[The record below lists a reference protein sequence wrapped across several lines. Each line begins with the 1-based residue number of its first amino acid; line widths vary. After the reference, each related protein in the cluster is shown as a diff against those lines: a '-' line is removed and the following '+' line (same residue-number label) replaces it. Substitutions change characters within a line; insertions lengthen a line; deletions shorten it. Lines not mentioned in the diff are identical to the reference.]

1 MQFGVISL
9 GMQYATVDA
18 YPVKIIPS
26 DIIFS
31 VLGIFLITF
40 LASILP
46 ATKAQKFMLNQKS

>member
-1 MQFGVISL
+1 MKFGIISL

-18 YPVKIIPS
+18 YPIKIIAS

-31 VLGIFLITF
+31 VFGIFLITF
-40 LASILP
+40 LASLLP